1 MASGV
6 ENNIVKLE
14 QLQAKAFRIIR
25 EREQNA
31 RAAQAKDAEL
41 EKELAQVLAEI
52 AKDEDRNSKRG

>member
-1 MASGV
+1 M
-6 ENNIVKLE
+6 KLE

-52 AKDEDRNSKRG
+52 AKDEDRSSKSR